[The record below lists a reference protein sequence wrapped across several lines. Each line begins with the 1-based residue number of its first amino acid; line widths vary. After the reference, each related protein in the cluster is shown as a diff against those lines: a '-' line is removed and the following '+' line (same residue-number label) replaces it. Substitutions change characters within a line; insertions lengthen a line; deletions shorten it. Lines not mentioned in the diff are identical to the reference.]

1 MTDLKLARVA
11 RWLDAAQPCDHLLL
25 EVAAVHAAASSG
37 PAAASYIAGTAAAIA
52 S

>member
-11 RWLDAAQPCDHLLL
+11 RCFDGAQPCDHLLL
-25 EVAAVHAAASSG
+25 EVAAAHAAASSG
-37 PAAASYIAGTAAAIA
+37 PAAASSIASTSAAIA